1 MRVPPYILYAL
12 LAAFFASLVPIFGKL
27 GLRNVDS
34 TVATTVR
41 AFIMFVFLL
50 LVALWQGRTDVSSI
64 GGRALLFITL
74 SGLAGA
80 LSWLFYFMAVKGGRV
95 QAVVAID
102 KTSVALAI
110 VLSWL
115 VLREGMNL
123 KTAVGAVLIVVGAI
137 LVSL

>member
-1 MRVPPYILYAL
+1 MPLYIFYAL
-12 LAAFFASLVPIFGKL
+12 LSALFASLVPIFGKL
-27 GLRNVDS
+27 GLRDVDS

-41 AFIMFVFLL
+41 AFIMFLFLFL
-50 LVALWQGRTDVSSI
+50 IFMWQGKTISGFDS
-64 GGRALLFITL
+64 RALTFITL

-80 LSWLFYFMAVKGGRV
+80 LSWLFYFMAVKNGRV

-110 VLSWL
+110 LLSWL
-115 VLREGMNL
+115 VLRESMDW
-123 KTAVGAVLIVVGAI
+123 KTALGAVLIVLGAL

>member
-1 MRVPPYILYAL
+1 MRIPLYIFYAL
-12 LAAFFASLVPIFGKL
+12 LSALFASLVPIFGKL
-27 GLRNVDS
+27 GLRDVDS

-41 AFIMFVFLL
+41 AFIMFLFLFL
-50 LVALWQGRTDVSSI
+50 IFMWQGKTISGFDS
-64 GGRALLFITL
+64 RALTFITL

-80 LSWLFYFMAVKGGRV
+80 LSWLFYFMAVKNGRV

-110 VLSWL
+110 LLSWL
-115 VLREGMNL
+115 VLRESMDW
-123 KTAVGAVLIVVGAI
+123 KTALGAVLIVLGAL